1 MSNNQFAGLPNNK
14 FGNAFDLSSLK
25 APAAGQADL
34 AYSKVVTQA
43 NLVAEFVKESNN
55 KVVVLLCWS
64 PRSAQAKEILEILGK
79 LESADK
85 NSWLLGTVNVDTQA
99 AVAQALQVQ
108 SVPVAIAIIQEQMIP
123 LFESVPPLD
132 QVRLVINKLLELA
145 AGKGIGSAP
154 ENSAVVE
161 TPMEPEEEAAYAA
174 MEKGD
179 YAAAKAAYQGWL
191 KRKPNDPV
199 ATIGLAQADLMNRI
213 NGLDFALTLKSSKAD
228 DLTSQLMCADIE
240 IAQGDYE
247 AAFNRLISAVK
258 SFSAE
263 DRDKAKAHLLGLFNL
278 VDPADPRLVKARGQ
292 LASALF

>member
-1 MSNNQFAGLPNNK
+1 MSKNPFAGLPNNK

-25 APAAGQADL
+25 APSPSDL
-34 AYSKVVTQA
+34 PTFGKAVTQT

-55 KVVVLLCWS
+55 QVVVLLCWS
-64 PRSAQAKEILEILGK
+64 PRSAQAKEILEMLGK
-79 LESADK
+79 LQAADK
-85 NSWLLGTVNVDTQA
+85 NTWLLGTVNVDTEA

-108 SVPVAIAIIQEQMIP
+108 SVPVAIAIIQEQIIP
-123 LFESVPPLD
+123 LFESVPPID

-154 ENSAVVE
+154 ENTAPTE
-161 TPMEPEEEAAYAA
+161 IPMEPEEEAAYAA

-179 YAAAKAAYQGWL
+179 YAAAKASYQAWL
-191 KRKPNDPV
+191 KRKPNDPI

-213 NGLDFALTLKSSKAD
+213 NGLDFALTLRNAKPD

-247 AAFNRLISAVK
+247 AAFNRLIAAVK
-258 SFSAE
+258 SFSGD
-263 DRDKAKAHLLGLFNL
+263 DRDKAKNHLLSLFNL

>member
-1 MSNNQFAGLPNNK
+1 MSKNPFAGLPNNK

-25 APAAGQADL
+25 APSPSDL
-34 AYSKVVTQA
+34 PTYGKAVTQT

-55 KVVVLLCWS
+55 QVVVLLCWS

-79 LESADK
+79 LQAADK
-85 NSWLLGTVNVDTQA
+85 NTWLLGTVNVDTEA

-108 SVPVAIAIIQEQMIP
+108 SVPVAIAIIQEQIIP
-123 LFESVPPLD
+123 LFESVPPID

-154 ENSAVVE
+154 ENIAPAE
-161 TPMEPEEEAAYAA
+161 IPMEPEEEAAYAA

-179 YAAAKAAYQGWL
+179 YAAAKASYQAWL
-191 KRKPNDPV
+191 KRKPNDPI

-213 NGLDFALTLKSSKAD
+213 NGLDFALTLRNAKPD

-247 AAFNRLISAVK
+247 AAFNRLIAAVK
-258 SFSAE
+258 SFAGD
-263 DRDKAKAHLLGLFNL
+263 DRDKAKNHLLSLFNL
-278 VDPADPRLVKARGQ
+278 VDPADPRLVKARGL

>member
-1 MSNNQFAGLPNNK
+1 MSNNPFAGLPNNK

-25 APAAGQADL
+25 APSPENTPTYGKA
-34 AYSKVVTQA
+34 VTQT

-55 KVVVLLCWS
+55 QVVVLLCWS

-79 LESADK
+79 LQTADK
-85 NSWLLGTVNVDTQA
+85 NTWLLGTVNVDTEA

-108 SVPVAIAIIQEQMIP
+108 SVPVAIAIIQEQIIP
-123 LFESVPPLD
+123 LFESVPPID

-154 ENSAVVE
+154 VNTESVE
-161 TPMEPEEEAAYAA
+161 IPMEPEEEAAYAA

-179 YAAAKAAYQGWL
+179 YAAAKTSYQAWL
-191 KRKPNDPV
+191 KRKPNDPI

-213 NGLDFALTLKSSKAD
+213 NGLDFALTLKNSKSD

-258 SFSAE
+258 SFSGD
-263 DRDKAKAHLLGLFNL
+263 DRDKAKSHLLSLFNL